1 MCMSA
6 RNCLLLGASAIAIIT
21 ANAAAF
27 AQDPNAPP
35 PTLPTPAAPAP
46 LPAPSAPPAA
56 APAEPASPEATQI
69 PQITVSAPKSN
80 RTAAKKPAANQAAKP
95 ATAAQTPQQ
104 AAITAAQAVEATT
117 ETLNKKRDDVI
128 LPKTGTNVY
137 QMTQQDIDNIPGG
150 ANTQVD
156 QVLLRAPGVTQDSA
170 ASGSFHLR
178 NDHANV
184 QFRINGI
191 LLPDGVTGFSQFI
204 ETSFIGS
211 MALITGALPAQYGLH
226 TTGLVDITTKT
237 GAALGGGSVSVY
249 GGSRQSLTPSFEYG
263 GVTGQTEYFAAGRF
277 QTTNLG
283 LENPTSA
290 ADAIHDHAEIGKFF
304 AYTSTL
310 VDEFTRLMTITGMS
324 NAKYQIPANPGQPCC
339 FMAPNASNPM
349 TAYGIGNSDS
359 AAINQ
364 NQYETNAFGVVAWQ
378 RSVENVDVQLSYFS
392 RYNSIHFVPDPVGDL
407 LLNGIASDVYRSTFE
422 NGISGDGA
430 YRINEIHT
438 IRAGFFASGDQ
449 SQIKTA
455 GTVEPLDSN
464 GNSIDAPFTVNDGSN
479 KFGWLLGGYL
489 QDEWKLTDKL
499 TMNYGSRFDQMI
511 AYVDKNQVSP
521 RINFT
526 YKPFWGTTF
535 HAGYARYFTPPD
547 QALGLPA
554 NVALFN
560 NTTGA
565 VPVGNT
571 GSILPERSHYV
582 DAGVVQQL
590 LPQCPKTAS
599 GEMLSKAPMASQ
611 TPLNCPSLE
620 VGVDGYYKRAQDL
633 IDDGQF
639 GQAYVLTA
647 FNYEKAENVGIEVKG
662 KFTMGNFTA
671 YTNWAVGHQVANTVV
686 SNQSLFSPAELQFI
700 STNWIATDHAQAVT
714 GSSGIAYSWFGTKFS
729 ADMIYGSGLRQG
741 FANTDHLP
749 AYGQVNLG
757 ISHEFP
763 GSGWDPKPLT
773 VRFDVVNVFDTIY
786 EIRSGS
792 GIGVFAPQ
800 FGPRRGFFV
809 GVTQKL

>member
-1 MCMSA
+1 V
-6 RNCLLLGASAIAIIT
+6 T
-21 ANAAAF
+21 APKQTQRRTVTAKPAATLNA
-27 AQDPNAPP
+27 
-35 PTLPTPAAPAP
+35 TPAAT
-46 LPAPSAPPAA
+46 
-56 APAEPASPEATQI
+56 AEQVA
-69 PQITVSAPKSN
+69 
-80 RTAAKKPAANQAAKP
+80 
-95 ATAAQTPQQ
+95 ATAAREVGDKTQTFNQ
-104 AAITAAQAVEATT
+104 
-117 ETLNKKRDDVI
+117 KRDDVL
-128 LPKTGTNVY
+128 LPKTGTNSY
-137 QMTQQDIDNIPGG
+137 QITQKDIETIPGG
-150 ANTQVD
+150 SNTQID

-170 ASGSFHLR
+170 ASGNFHLR

-226 TTGLVDITTKT
+226 TTGLVDITTKS
-237 GAALGGGSVSVY
+237 GAALQGGSVSVY
-249 GGSRQSLTPSFEYG
+249 GGSRQSLNPSFEYG
-263 GVTGQTEYFAAGRF
+263 GVTGQTEYFWTGRY

-283 LENPTSA
+283 LENPTAA
-290 ADAIHDHAEIGKFF
+290 ADAIHDHADIGKLFG
-304 AYTSTL
+304 YTSTL
-310 VDEFTRLMTITGMS
+310 LDSSTRLSTIVGVS
-324 NAKYQIPANPGQPCC
+324 EANYQIPANPGQPCC
-339 FMAPNASNPM
+339 FAPGM
-349 TAYGIGNSDS
+349 TAFGTGNFNS
-359 AAINQ
+359 AQINQ
-364 NQYETNAFGVVAWQ
+364 NQYEKNTFAVVAWQ

-392 RYNSIHFVPDPVGDL
+392 RYNSIHFVPDPLGDL

-438 IRAGFFASGDQ
+438 IRAGFFTSGDQ
-449 SQIKTA
+449 TQIQTG
-455 GTVEPLDSN
+455 GTVEPLN
-464 GNSIDAPFTVNDGSN
+464 AAGNPIDTPFTINDGSN

-499 TMNYGSRFDQMI
+499 AMNYGARFDQMI
-511 AYVDKNQVSP
+511 AYVDKNQLSP
-521 RINFT
+521 RVNFT
-526 YKPFWGTTF
+526 YKPFGGTTF

-547 QALGLPA
+547 QALGVPA
-554 NVALFN
+554 NVSLYN

-590 LPQCPKTAS
+590 LPECPKSVGT
-599 GEMLSKAPMASQ
+599 GLFTKAPTA
-611 TPLNCPSLE
+611 TTNCPSLE
-620 VGVDGYYKRAQDL
+620 VGVSGYYKRSQDL

-647 FNYEKAENVGIEVKG
+647 FNYEKGENVGIEMKG
-662 KFTMGNFTA
+662 KFMMGNFTA
-671 YTNWAVGHQVANTVV
+671 YTNWAVAHQVANTVV
-686 SNQSLFSPAELQFI
+686 SNQSLFTPQELQYI
-700 STNWIATDHAQAVT
+700 STNWIATDHSQAVT
-714 GSSGIAYSWFGTKFS
+714 GSSGISYLWNGTRFS

-757 ISHEFP
+757 ISHEFA
-763 GSGWDPKPLT
+763 GWGWDAKPLT
-773 VRFDVVNVFDTIY
+773 VRFDVINVADAIY
-786 EIRSGS
+786 EIRSGT

-800 FGPRRGFFV
+800 YGPRRGYYM
-809 GVTQKL
+809 GVSQKF